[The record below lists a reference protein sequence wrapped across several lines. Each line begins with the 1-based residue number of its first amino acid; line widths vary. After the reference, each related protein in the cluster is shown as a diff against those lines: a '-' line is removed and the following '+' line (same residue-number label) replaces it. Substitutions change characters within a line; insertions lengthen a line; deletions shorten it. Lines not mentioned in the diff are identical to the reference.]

1 MKIAHRTILLA
12 SGALG
17 ALALLG
23 GAAFL
28 LRVPPFG
35 QKGGIE
41 ASEVCA
47 SLGTS
52 SSAAEALREVLPAES
67 SYSFDDDVTSRVDAT
82 DTGYESACFV
92 SGGGEQLLVA
102 DVRLMADEE
111 EGSWTEWVRGTAASD
126 ASVTALTPFPA
137 GKKAVASGRFA
148 AVFVPCTSAGHIP
161 GGQYNLSVSVE
172 LKKPGGAGAAANR
185 AELIKLATNAASFA
199 HTEAKCDLAR

>member
-1 MKIAHRTILLA
+1 M
-12 SGALG
+12 S
-17 ALALLG
+17 ALALLA

-28 LRVPPFG
+28 FKMPPFE
-35 QKGGIE
+35 QERAIE

-67 SYSFDDDVTSRVDAT
+67 SYSFDDDVTPRVDAA
-82 DTGYESACFV
+82 DAGYESACFV

-111 EGSWTEWVRGTAASD
+111 GESWTGWVRGTAASD
-126 ASVTALTPFPA
+126 ASVTSLTPFPG

-161 GGQYNLSVSVE
+161 GGQYNLSISVE
-172 LKKPGGAGAAANR
+172 LKKPGDAGAAANR

-199 HTEAKCDLAR
+199 HTEAKCDLPR